1 MKVSRDRPVS
11 ETGSACSPLLSREAY
26 LRIKAAKE
34 RRRKKEEKRKKEKKE
49 RKKPRGT
56 TFIAFA
62 CGAFVLQPLSC
73 LHGHYL
79 VEGLGTE
86 ISFAVM
92 WFFTDEPTGGR
103 QTDRHGQR
111 KP

>member
-1 MKVSRDRPVS
+1 MLRQK
-11 ETGSACSPLLSREAY
+11 ECELSV
-26 LRIKAAKE
+26 
-34 RRRKKEEKRKKEKKE
+34 RKKKKKKE

-86 ISFAVM
+86 ISFA
-92 WFFTDEPTGGR
+92 PGR
-103 QTDRHGQR
+103 DVVFH
-111 KP
+111 